1 MRHEHYSQKVPSEIW
16 RDIGKEGR
24 DLLIRE
30 GKREKQRSKRAR
42 RSERKVAAREESQP
56 SASGSHRD

>member
-42 RSERKVAAREESQP
+42 RSERKVAAQEESQP
-56 SASGSHRD
+56 